1 MNAITK
7 KRNLAEDTHLPYIF
21 SILNKYDLDFIPKI
35 IEWDNEGYTYEYVV
49 GKTIKDDYSFH
60 GKNISQ
66 NDILKVKI
74 SLDDIWKKLYQ
85 ISIENLKEGY
95 FLFHDDLST
104 NNMIWKD
111 DKLILLDI
119 DSFCISSYVPI
130 DYLYNKTLG
139 HLTEMYRKIKI
150 IDDYEY

>member
-7 KRNLAEDTHLPYIF
+7 KRNLAEDIHLPYIF

-139 HLTEMYRKIKI
+139 ELTEMYRKIKI

>member
-7 KRNLAEDTHLPYIF
+7 KRNLAEDIHLPYIF

>member
-7 KRNLAEDTHLPYIF
+7 KRNLAEDIHLPYIF

-119 DSFCISSYVPI
+119 DSFCISSYVPV

-139 HLTEMYRKIKI
+139 ELTEMYRKIKI

>member
-7 KRNLAEDTHLPYIF
+7 KRNLAEDYHLPYIF
-21 SILNKYDLDFIPKI
+21 SILNKYDLDFIPNI

-49 GKTIKDDYSFH
+49 GKIIKDDYSFH

-66 NDILKVKI
+66 NDILKVKMA
-74 SLDDIWKKLYQ
+74 LDDIWKKLYQ

-119 DSFCISSYVPI
+119 DSFCISSYVPV
-130 DYLYNKTLG
+130 DYLYNKILG
-139 HLTEMYRKIKI
+139 ELTEIYRKKMI

>member
-1 MNAITK
+1 MNAITN
-7 KRNLAEDTHLPYIF
+7 KRNLAEDIHLPYIF

-49 GKTIKDDYSFH
+49 GKTIKDDYNFH
-60 GKNISQ
+60 EKNISQ
-66 NDILKVKI
+66 KDILKIKMA
-74 SLDDIWKKLYQ
+74 LDDIWKKLYQ

-119 DSFCISSYVPI
+119 DSFCISSYVPV

-139 HLTEMYRKIKI
+139 ELTEMYRKIKI

>member
-7 KRNLAEDTHLPYIF
+7 KRNLAEDIHLPYIF

-66 NDILKVKI
+66 NDILKVKMA
-74 SLDDIWKKLYQ
+74 LDDIWKKLYQ

-119 DSFCISSYVPI
+119 DSFCISSYVPV